1 MLLLKVEALILALH
15 PRRRLPLTSHL
26 KAVGCLELAVLAR
39 SVIGIALVEVLTL
52 GLGVSVVSL
61 ISFPSICQIVFAQ
74 AHFLLLDLAAILAI
88 LCLLGELSLLECSL
102 VLLREEIAYQAKA
115 LSEAIHSA
123 TGV

>member
-1 MLLLKVEALILALH
+1 MLKVEALILALH
-15 PRRRLPLTSHL
+15 PRSRLPLASHL
-26 KAVGCLELAVLAR
+26 KAVGCLELAILAR

-102 VLLREEIAYQAKA
+102 ILLREEIAHQAKT
-115 LSEAIHSA
+115 LGEAIHPA